1 MIRIKNS
8 ISTIG
13 GGRKG
18 IKSSATTKPKHQLN
32 AVWTSKKGIG
42 KPKKTSL
49 NESEHEIQ
57 SKFVKWFREEYPD
70 LIVFSVPNG
79 TLTSIGIAKK
89 MVREGAL
96 KGVPDLFIP
105 HPHGYYH
112 GFFIEFKS
120 KTGILRQEQKDI
132 INILESEGYK
142 VAVCRS
148 FEDAKNLVE
157 RYIRE

>member
-1 MIRIKNS
+1 MIRVKNLTS
-8 ISTIG
+8 MTG
-13 GGRKG
+13 GGRQV
-18 IKSSATTKPKHQLN
+18 IKSLATTKPKHQLN
-32 AVWTSKKGIG
+32 AVWTSKKRLG
-42 KPKKTSL
+42 KPKKASL

-57 SKFVKWFREEYPD
+57 SKFLRWFREQYPD
-70 LIVFSVPNG
+70 PTVFSVPNG

-132 INILESEGYK
+132 IHILESEGYK

-157 RYIRE
+157 RYMRE

>member
-1 MIRIKNS
+1 M
-8 ISTIG
+8 
-13 GGRKG
+13 
-18 IKSSATTKPKHQLN
+18 ATAKPKHQLN
-32 AVWTSKKGIG
+32 AVWSSKKGIG
-42 KPKKTSL
+42 KLKKASL

-105 HPHGYYH
+105 HPHPHGDYH

-148 FEDAKNLVE
+148 FENAKDLVQL
-157 RYIRE
+157 YFGGSL